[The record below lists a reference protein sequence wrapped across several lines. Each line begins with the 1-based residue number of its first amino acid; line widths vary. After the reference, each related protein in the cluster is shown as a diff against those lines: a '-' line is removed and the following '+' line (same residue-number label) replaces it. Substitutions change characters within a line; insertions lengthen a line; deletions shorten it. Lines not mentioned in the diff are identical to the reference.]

1 MDLTKDIYINKDTV
15 YENQEIV
22 ILYKGY
28 LFSDNLTKPVYI
40 SYGYGNMWNNKKE
53 IKMKPSTFGYI
64 VTVKVDSGE
73 NLQFCFRDDEGN
85 WDNNL
90 GTNYILPIHETETIL
105 SFETLANTSKDIKF
119 EQVQQISE
127 AEDKDETDKK
137 PVEDELFNPSIISS
151 NNVDL
156 YKTVDLQ
163 NITHQAVPDNTVV
176 TKICIDEN
184 NLTTVSDQVIKA
196 NDQLQS
202 VEVAFAELTS
212 RAKKQSVKAFDEN
225 TVTAGSIYVNSILKE
240 IPDTPTET
248 PKVVDNV
255 DEKSLVVKQ
264 PSAVSKVGTFF
275 GAVFGTIKTAFA
287 KVVKLIKTSLQ
298 FDDEEN

>member
-1 MDLTKDIYINKDTV
+1 MDFTKDIYINKDTI
-15 YENQEIV
+15 YENQDIV

-40 SYGYGNMWNNKKE
+40 SYGYGNMWENKNE

-64 VTVKVDSGE
+64 ATVKVDSGD
-73 NLQFCFRDDEGN
+73 NLQFCFRDDEGS

-90 GTNYILPIHETETIL
+90 GANYVLPIHEAETVL
-105 SFETLANTSKDIKF
+105 SFETLSDTMRSIKIVP
-119 EQVQQISE
+119 EDQIFDDN
-127 AEDKDETDKK
+127 EDDKST
-137 PVEDELFNPSIISS
+137 EDEIFNPSVISS
-151 NNVDL
+151 NNVEL

-163 NITHQAVPDNTVV
+163 NITHQAIPDDTVV
-176 TKICIDEN
+176 TKICMDEN
-184 NLTTVSDQVIKA
+184 NLTTVEDQIIKSEK
-196 NDQLQS
+196 QYQS
-202 VEVAFAELTS
+202 IDVAFSELTS
-212 RAKKQSVKAFDEN
+212 RAKEQSVKAFDDN
-225 TVTAGSIYVNSILKE
+225 TVTAGSIYVNSIMKE